1 MASQKP
7 HNRVPEAD
15 QLDELSPIPT
25 LIKERLSL
33 TSLRPKLGEK
43 LKALEGQEII
53 AVTISASES
62 KAIVREQ
69 YLYEL
74 INLCNTLMYDRL
86 KYEGRAV
93 PTKEERQD
101 RLERE
106 LEGIEGIFT
115 KAKGD

>member
-1 MASQKP
+1 M
-7 HNRVPEAD
+7 
-15 QLDELSPIPT
+15 
-25 LIKERLSL
+25 IKERLSL
-33 TSLRPKLGEK
+33 TSLEPKLGEK
-43 LKALEGQEII
+43 LNSLEGQEII
-53 AVTISASES
+53 AVTIPASES
-62 KAIVREQ
+62 KVIVREQ

-93 PTKEERQD
+93 PTREGRKD

-106 LEGIEGIFT
+106 LKEIEQIFT